1 MNRASLP
8 IHLAPIHPLGRAER
22 DNVHVITS
30 SANSSFL
37 GDSPNVVLFLG
48 FIAHNRCPTPLQ
60 NRTYVLYCYQPRP
73 PQRRAWSVY
82 SEEEGHS
89 NAHNDVR
96 YPAQED
102 AMFQR
107 LDELQTGSLYILTG
121 QAGAGKSHL
130 ASSARRGGTLWV
142 LDTEGAA
149 QNLAGK
155 PGIHRRIQVM
165 QSLSLRALVEA
176 MDEIRKLGK
185 PGDTVVLDS
194 ISKVFQ
200 AMRAYAQRRAGAE
213 TDRKTGISHD
223 EHASVNRNM
232 QAVYTGLTELKQ
244 AGFHVVLIGHLA
256 RKYRAQDEGG
266 LHDEGLRVLADE
278 HITYEADAILL
289 VEREGDERT
298 ITPII
303 KPPRPA
309 HLKFNKR
316 YPATL
321 ATLYPDLVPDEAKAK
336 GKAKAV
342 ASKPEAAVEAEEP
355 EAEQAAP
362 AETNG
367 RAPHAPPR
375 DPAEAEERFFARYGD
390 TVGGANWSAVQ
401 QFLRSRAPKP
411 TTVEGWIA
419 AAEAVR
425 DQSRQDTPSAMTA

>member
-1 MNRASLP
+1 
-8 IHLAPIHPLGRAER
+8 
-22 DNVHVITS
+22 
-30 SANSSFL
+30 
-37 GDSPNVVLFLG
+37 
-48 FIAHNRCPTPLQ
+48 
-60 NRTYVLYCYQPRP
+60 
-73 PQRRAWSVY
+73 
-82 SEEEGHS
+82 
-89 NAHNDVR
+89 
-96 YPAQED
+96 
-102 AMFQR
+102 MFQR

-130 ASSARRGGTLWV
+130 AASTRRGGTLWV

-165 QSLSLRALVEA
+165 QSLSLKALVEA

-185 PGDTVVLDS
+185 SGDTVVLDS

-213 TDRKTGISHD
+213 TDRKTSIHYD

-244 AGFHVVLIGHLA
+244 AGFHVVIIGHLA
-256 RKYRAQDEGG
+256 RKYRADTGG
-266 LHDEGLRVLADE
+266 LQDEGLRVLADE
-278 HITYEADAILL
+278 QIAYEADAILL

-309 HLKFNKR
+309 HLKINKR
-316 YPATL
+316 YSATL
-321 ATLYPDLVPDEAKAK
+321 GTLYPDQVPDADAKAK
-336 GKAKAV
+336 GRSGDKAAPRP
-342 ASKPEAAVEAEEP
+342 ADKPAARTNGTTPHPDRDDEQPADEADFS
-355 EAEQAAP
+355 AAP
-362 AETNG
+362 ASQS
-367 RAPHAPPR
+367 PAPPR
-375 DPAEAEERFFARYGD
+375 DPVEAEQRFFTRYGD
-390 TVGGANWSAVQ
+390 IIGGDSWSAVQ
-401 QFLRSRAPKP
+401 GYLRSRAPKP

-425 DQSRQDTPSAMTA
+425 DRARQDNSTAMAA

>member
-1 MNRASLP
+1 
-8 IHLAPIHPLGRAER
+8 
-22 DNVHVITS
+22 
-30 SANSSFL
+30 
-37 GDSPNVVLFLG
+37 
-48 FIAHNRCPTPLQ
+48 
-60 NRTYVLYCYQPRP
+60 
-73 PQRRAWSVY
+73 
-82 SEEEGHS
+82 
-89 NAHNDVR
+89 
-96 YPAQED
+96 
-102 AMFQR
+102 MFQR

-130 ASSARRGGTLWV
+130 ASGARRAGTLWV

-176 MDEIRKLGK
+176 MEEIRERGK

-213 TDRKTGISHD
+213 TDRKTGISYD

-244 AGFHVVLIGHLA
+244 AGFHVIIIGHLA
-256 RKYRAQDEGG
+256 RKYRAHDDGG

-278 HITYEADAILL
+278 QIAYEADAILL

-309 HLKFNKR
+309 HLKLNKR
-316 YPATL
+316 YAATL
-321 ATLYPDLVPDEAKAK
+321 ATMFPDQVPDGDAK
-336 GKAKAV
+336 GKGKGEKSKPDATKPEPAKAR
-342 ASKPEAAVEAEEP
+342 AEEP
-355 EAEQAAP
+355 AETHDA

-367 RAPHAPPR
+367 RAPTPPR
-375 DPAEAEERFFARYGD
+375 DPAEAERRFFARYGE
-390 TVGGANWSAVQ
+390 TIGGENWAAVQ
-401 QFLRSRAPKP
+401 RYLQSRAPKP

-425 DQSRQDTPSAMTA
+425 DQARHDAPAAMTA

>member
-1 MNRASLP
+1 
-8 IHLAPIHPLGRAER
+8 
-22 DNVHVITS
+22 
-30 SANSSFL
+30 
-37 GDSPNVVLFLG
+37 
-48 FIAHNRCPTPLQ
+48 
-60 NRTYVLYCYQPRP
+60 
-73 PQRRAWSVY
+73 
-82 SEEEGHS
+82 
-89 NAHNDVR
+89 
-96 YPAQED
+96 
-102 AMFQR
+102 MFQR

-130 ASSARRGGTLWV
+130 ASSARRTGTLWI

-155 PGIHRRIQVM
+155 PGLHRRIQVM

-176 MDEIRKLGK
+176 MEEIRKLGK

-213 TDRKTGISHD
+213 TDRKTGIGYD

-244 AGFHVVLIGHLA
+244 AGFHVIIIGHLA
-256 RKYRAQDEGG
+256 RKYRAHDDGG

-278 HITYEADAILL
+278 QIAYEADAILL

-309 HLKFNKR
+309 HLKLNKR
-316 YPATL
+316 YSATL
-321 ATLYPDLVPDEAKAK
+321 ATMFPDQVPDGDAK
-336 GKAKAV
+336 GKGKGEKSKPDATKPELAKART
-342 ASKPEAAVEAEEP
+342 EEP
-355 EAEQAAP
+355 AESHDA
-362 AETNG
+362 AETNV
-367 RAPHAPPR
+367 RAPTPPR
-375 DPAEAEERFFARYGD
+375 DPAEAERRFFARYGD
-390 TVGGANWSAVQ
+390 TIGGENWAAVQ
-401 QFLRSRAPKP
+401 RYLQSRAPKP

-425 DQSRQDTPSAMTA
+425 DQSRQDAPAAMTA